1 MKVILNLRIACS
13 RLGSI
18 CTAQLLSFGSGSS
31 AGLSLT
37 AQLALDDGELHTRL
51 PHPNITCQY
60 GAVLVSGR
68 GTMCVPV
75 PTILFPTSIA
85 LCPDL
90 NLKCATGR
98 WDGQTTG
105 CDFLWGFPPG

>member
-1 MKVILNLRIACS
+1 MSIRELVHYYALPQ
-13 RLGSI
+13 LGG
-18 CTAQLLSFGSGSS
+18 A
-31 AGLSLT
+31 
-37 AQLALDDGELHTRL
+37 ALDDGELHTRL

-105 CDFLWGFPPG
+105 CDFLWGFPRGKICLTIVDNTVCD